1 LGQLLLREWFR
12 EHHGSGETFRQRLAS
27 ITRHEHERDIPAR
40 QRGSHTAHRLAPQ
53 IGVKQHC
60 VERTFLDCPK
70 RVLHR
75 TDGPLDLDS
84 HAFQAGHDVER
95 DQRFILDNQKSL
107 ALERLGR
114 RGLLNT
120 PQAGGRRLDGI
131 AAPFRDD
138 GGVRRQRR
146 DLALPAIS
154 RASRR

>member
-1 LGQLLLREWFR
+1 
-12 EHHGSGETFRQRLAS
+12 LAS
-27 ITRHEHERDIPAR
+27 SSAAWNELPRLPEAR
-40 QRGSHTAHRLAPQ
+40 PSPNWR
-53 IGVKQHC
+53 
-60 VERTFLDCPK
+60 
-70 RVLHR
+70 
-75 TDGPLDLDS
+75 PLDLDS

-131 AAPFRDD
+131 ATPFRDD

-154 RASRR
+154 RARRR